1 MRDMQRGWRLGRV
14 LLPRMRDAGER
25 QRRMPEDY
33 KFRKREDGPF
43 LSQESGGGDNRERG
57 KDVLVA

>member
-1 MRDMQRGWRLGRV
+1 MRDMQRGWRVGRV
-14 LLPRMRDAGER
+14 LLPRMRDARER

>member
-33 KFRKREDGPF
+33 KFRKRED
-43 LSQESGGGDNRERG
+43 
-57 KDVLVA
+57 

>member
-25 QRRMPEDY
+25 QRRMPKDY
-33 KFRKREDGPF
+33 KFRKREDRFVLPQKG
-43 LSQESGGGDNRERG
+43 SGGDNRERG

>member
-43 LSQESGGGDNRERG
+43 LSQKSGGEDNRERG